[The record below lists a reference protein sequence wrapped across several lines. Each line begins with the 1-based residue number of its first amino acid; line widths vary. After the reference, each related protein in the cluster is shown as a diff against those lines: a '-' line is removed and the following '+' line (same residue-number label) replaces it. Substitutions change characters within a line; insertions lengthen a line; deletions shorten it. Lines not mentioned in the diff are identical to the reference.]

1 MNTKFNAESN
11 VMMNSNHSSPH
22 SVTASSTV
30 INSPQQEQQQ
40 PSINPDQQQQ
50 QQQAVLPKS
59 TWFKNVVSSTA
70 LVFKRKVKQFRK
82 RDSMTQESPVM
93 LHGEQTQ
100 PAIQF
105 ITATNNELL
114 GDVLDAQ
121 QEKEILSQLSTPNL
135 STTTFNMSPEK
146 TKITNLDRIWV
157 FRLID
162 PNQPPPDAN
171 ATSVAWIGFDY
182 ENQIA
187 IENHLTQA
195 STLPKDEQL
204 VVFYDSH
211 IRYGKMPVI
220 VTPGENKGYY
230 FANEEQTDLIML
242 QVTFIEN
249 NHNKVTFVY
258 RV

>member
-1 MNTKFNAESN
+1 MFNAESN
-11 VMMNSNHSSPH
+11 VMTNSIHGSPH
-22 SVTASSTV
+22 SVTASSTLV
-30 INSPQQEQQQ
+30 NSPQQQPPSAELQQS
-40 PSINPDQQQQ
+40 PE
-50 QQQAVLPKS
+50 PKS
-59 TWFKNVVSSTA
+59 TWFKSVVNTA

-82 RDSMTQESPVM
+82 RDSMTKEGLQ
-93 LHGEQTQ
+93 GEQPQ

-121 QEKEILSQLSTPNL
+121 QEKEILSQLSTPN
-135 STTTFNMSPEK
+135 TMTYNMSPEK
-146 TKITNLDRIWV
+146 TKVTNLDRIWV

-171 ATSVAWIGFDY
+171 ANVAWIGFDY

-187 IENHLTQA
+187 IENHLTQVA
-195 STLPKDEQL
+195 SLPEDEQL

-220 VTPGENKGYY
+220 VTPGGNKGYY

-249 NHNKVTFVY
+249 HHNKVTFVY